1 MSKSSLLMKKVSIA
15 LTSGLAV
22 STLAGCGSTED
33 VARPD
38 KPQNDDCRDWDFDD
52 DEGVW
57 VCDDNSSHYYHSYY
71 HGGIFY
77 PTRKAL
83 HGSSSYKSYKS
94 SSSYAGHT
102 SSSSKSGFG
111 KGSSGGFGG

>member
-1 MSKSSLLMKKVSIA
+1 MSKTSKLMKKVSIA

-22 STLAGCGSTED
+22 STLAGCGSQNAD
-33 VARPD
+33 RPD
-38 KPQNDDCRDWDFDD
+38 KPKNDDCRDWEFDD

-57 VCDDNSSHYYHSYY
+57 VCDDSSSHYYHSYY

-77 PTRKAL
+77 PTRTAL
-83 HGSSSYKSYKS
+83 HASSSYKSYKS
-94 SSSYAGHT
+94 SSKYAGHT